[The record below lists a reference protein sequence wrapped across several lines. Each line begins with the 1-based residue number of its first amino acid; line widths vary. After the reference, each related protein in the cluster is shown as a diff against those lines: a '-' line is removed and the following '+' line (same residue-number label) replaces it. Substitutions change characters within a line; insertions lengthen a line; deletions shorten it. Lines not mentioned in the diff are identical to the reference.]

1 MRRVAIIALVTG
13 MVAMALPVLAVGIS
27 WEAVDNYGQAIML
40 SRNSHCTATANAAK
54 YFGLQRPHEA
64 DDRLV
69 TYAYM
74 YVKQC
79 ACGDRK
85 NLPIHWFISEGLT
98 KLFETRAETT
108 PEIRERATRSTKSW
122 ERVGWE
128 RYVQAISENR
138 PVVFTY
144 CYSADSAAGVEAA
157 KGRCDECF
165 SVLGIGWM
173 NYGGQ
178 KLMICH
184 DGLRTDSEAG
194 PAAGARLE
202 VRDLGIN
209 TAGKPWGRPGTTLY
223 KWNGGQTNS
232 LLVFTDAP

>member
-1 MRRVAIIALVTG
+1 MHRIAIVALVAG
-13 MVAMALPVLAVGIS
+13 MALWVAPALAAGTS
-27 WEAVDNYGQAIML
+27 WEVVDNYGQAVML

-54 YFGLQRPHEA
+54 YHGLQRPHEA

-79 ACGDRK
+79 ACGDLE
-85 NLPIHWFISEGLT
+85 NLPIHWFICEGLT
-98 KLFETRAETT
+98 KLFEARAETQ
-108 PEIRERATRSTKSW
+108 PAIRERATRSTKSY

-128 RYVQAISENR
+128 DYVQAISQNR
-138 PVVFTY
+138 PVVVSY
-144 CYSADSAAGVEAA
+144 CYTPGADAGVEAA
-157 KGRCDECF
+157 KGRCDETF

-178 KLMICH
+178 KLLICH
-184 DGLRTDSEAG
+184 DGLSRDSEAG
-194 PAAGARLE
+194 SAAGARLE
-202 VRDLGIN
+202 ASDMGLN

-223 KWNGGQTNS
+223 KWNGGQTNT
-232 LLVFTDAP
+232 LLVFTDA